1 MNATSKGNELE
12 SQVYEW
18 LSERLDIHGKLVRLN
33 RHKVYHCANGRDIDV
48 DVSIDVY
55 ASQEFMD
62 EDRPTQTYIY
72 ECKNLSHTL
81 DIADFDEWRGK
92 LGDLGKTG
100 HKLYI
105 VCRKGFSKQT
115 IKYAEGEHVGLIK
128 FPYGSEVKYVL
139 PRTIITY
146 NNYSQSMSSLL
157 GENEDEEIVC
167 YDNYSFS
174 SLSDILFNHKL
185 PIMDK
190 YRLEAPRYTNE
201 HIEKVTKDI
210 LDTHHDYAD
219 ILVSLLEDGAF
230 PIVSTKTMPFDRLGY
245 LDIPTKNIYL
255 SSDLE
260 VGCPRYRYVLAHE
273 YGHYVLHRD
282 ILDSKIAVLYE
293 NDDTLKSF
301 CASNRELRI
310 LERQA
315 NRFASYLLMPKYEFV
330 KTVLELFHI
339 FDIRRGYMYVDR
351 QPCNLK
357 DYHCVT
363 SRLSSKF
370 LVSKQAAA
378 YRMIDLGL
386 MKVNEADWL
395 VIGI

>member
-1 MNATSKGNELE
+1 MNTTSKGNELE

-18 LSERLDIHGKLVRLN
+18 LSERLDTYGKLVRLN

-48 DVSIDVY
+48 DVSVDVY

-72 ECKNLSHTL
+72 ECKNLNHTL

-115 IKYAEGEHVGLIK
+115 IKYAEGERVGLIK

-139 PRTIITY
+139 PRTIISY
-146 NNYSQSMSSLL
+146 NNYSQSMSCLQ
-157 GENEDEEIVC
+157 GETDEEEITC

-174 SLSDILFNHKL
+174 TLSDILINQKL
-185 PIMDK
+185 PIKEK
-190 YRLEAPRYTNE
+190 YRLEAPHYTNE
-201 HIEKVTKDI
+201 HIEKVTKEI

-219 ILVSLLEDGAF
+219 ILVSLLEDNTY
-230 PIVSTKTMPFDRLGY
+230 PIVSTKTLTFDRLGY

-255 SSDLE
+255 SSDLD
-260 VGCPRYRYVLAHE
+260 VGCPRYRFVLAHE

-293 NDDTLKSF
+293 NEDTLKSL
-301 CASNRELRI
+301 CASNKELRI

-330 KTVLELFHI
+330 KTVIELFRI
-339 FDIRRGYMYVDR
+339 FDIRRGFMYVDH

-357 DYHCVT
+357 DYHSVT
-363 SRLSSKF
+363 SRLSAKF

-386 MKVNEADWL
+386 MKVNEADRL

>member
-1 MNATSKGNELE
+1 MNSTSKGNELE

-18 LSERLDIHGKLVRLN
+18 LSERLDTHGKFVRLN
-33 RHKVYHCANGRDIDV
+33 RHKAYHCANGRDIDV
-48 DVSIDVY
+48 DVSVDVY

-62 EDRPTQTYIY
+62 DDRPTQTYIY

-146 NNYSQSMSSLL
+146 NSYSQSMRSLQ
-157 GENEDEEIVC
+157 GEMDEEEITC

-174 SLSDILFNHKL
+174 TLSDILINQKL
-185 PIMDK
+185 PIKEK
-190 YRLEAPRYTNE
+190 YRLEAPHYTNDY
-201 HIEKVTKDI
+201 IEKVTTQI

-219 ILVSLLEDGAF
+219 ILVSLLEDNTY
-230 PIVSTKTMPFDRLGY
+230 PMVSTKTLPFDRLGY
-245 LDIPTKNIYL
+245 LDISTHNIYL

-260 VGCPRYRYVLAHE
+260 VGCPRYRFVLAHE
-273 YGHYVLHRD
+273 YGHFVLHRD

-293 NDDTLKSF
+293 NEDTLKSL
-301 CASNRELRI
+301 CASNKELKI

-330 KTVLELFHI
+330 KTVIELFRI
-339 FDIRRGYMYVDR
+339 FDIRRGFMYVDH

-357 DYHCVT
+357 DYHSVT
-363 SRLSSKF
+363 SSLSAKF

-386 MKVNEADWL
+386 MKANEADRL

>member
-1 MNATSKGNELE
+1 MNTTLKGNELE

-18 LSERLDIHGKLVRLN
+18 LLERLDTHGKFVRLN

-55 ASQEFMD
+55 ATQEFMD
-62 EDRPTQTYIY
+62 EDKPSQTYIY

-81 DIADFDEWRGK
+81 DIADFDEWLGK
-92 LGDLGKTG
+92 LYYLGKTG

-105 VCRKGFSKQT
+105 VCRKGFSKNT
-115 IKYAEGEHVGLIK
+115 IKFAEGEHIGLIK
-128 FPYGSEVKYVL
+128 FPYDSEVKYVL
-139 PRTIITY
+139 PRTVITF
-146 NNYSQSMSSLL
+146 NNYSQSMSNLL
-157 GENEDEEIVC
+157 GETDEEEITC

-174 SLSDILFNHKL
+174 TLSDLLVNQKL
-185 PIMDK
+185 PIKAK
-190 YRLEAPRYTNE
+190 YRLVAPHYTNNQ
-201 HIEKVTKDI
+201 IEKVAKEI
-210 LDTHHDYAD
+210 LDTHHDYND
-219 ILVSLLEDGAF
+219 ILVSLLDDNNYPMVASKVLPYG
-230 PIVSTKTMPFDRLGY
+230 RLGF
-245 LDIPTKNIYL
+245 LDIPTQNIYI

-260 VGCPRYRYVLAHE
+260 VGCPRYRFVLAHE
-273 YGHYVLHRD
+273 YGHFILHRD
-282 ILDSKIAVLYE
+282 FLDSKIAVLYE
-293 NDDTLKSF
+293 NDDTLKSL
-301 CASNRELRI
+301 CASNNELRI

-330 KTVLELFHI
+330 KTVVELFEI
-339 FDIRRGYMYVDR
+339 YDIRRGFMYVDH

-363 SRLSSKF
+363 SGLSAKF

-386 MKVNEADWL
+386 MKVNEADRL

>member
-1 MNATSKGNELE
+1 MNTTSKGNELE

-33 RHKVYHCANGRDIDV
+33 RHKIYHCANGRDIDV
-48 DVSIDVY
+48 DVSVDVY
-55 ASQEFMD
+55 ASQKFMD
-62 EDRPTQTYIY
+62 DDRPTQTYIY
-72 ECKNLSHTL
+72 ECKNLSHAL

-146 NNYSQSMSSLL
+146 NNYSQSMSCLQ
-157 GENEDEEIVC
+157 GETDEEEITC

-174 SLSDILFNHKL
+174 TLSDILIKQKL
-185 PIMDK
+185 PIKEK
-190 YRLEAPRYTNE
+190 YRLEAPHYTNE
-201 HIEKVTKDI
+201 HIEKVTKEI

-219 ILVSLLEDGAF
+219 ILVSLLEDNTY
-230 PIVSTKTMPFDRLGY
+230 PIVSTKTLPFDRLGY

-255 SSDLE
+255 SSDLD
-260 VGCPRYRYVLAHE
+260 VGCPRYRFVLAHE

-293 NDDTLKSF
+293 NEDTLKSL
-301 CASNRELRI
+301 CASNKELRI

-330 KTVLELFHI
+330 KTVIELFRI
-339 FDIRRGYMYVDR
+339 FDIRRGFMYVDH

-357 DYHCVT
+357 DYHSVT
-363 SRLSSKF
+363 SSLSAKF

-386 MKVNEADWL
+386 MKANEADRL

>member
-1 MNATSKGNELE
+1 MNTTSKGNELE
-12 SQVYEW
+12 NQVYEW
-18 LSERLDIHGKLVRLN
+18 LSERLDIHGRLVRLH

-92 LGDLGKTG
+92 LDDLGKTG

-115 IKYAEGEHVGLIK
+115 IKYAEGERVGLIK
-128 FPYGSEVKYVL
+128 FPYDSEVKYVL

-146 NNYSQSMSSLL
+146 NNYSQSMSNLQ
-157 GENEDEEIVC
+157 GESNEEEITC
-167 YDNYSFS
+167 YDNNSFS
-174 SLSDILFNHKL
+174 TLSDILINQKL
-185 PIMDK
+185 PIKAK
-190 YRLEAPRYTNE
+190 YRLEAPHYTND
-201 HIEKVTKDI
+201 HIEKVTKEI
-210 LDTHHDYAD
+210 LDTHQDYKD
-219 ILVSLLEDGAF
+219 ILVSLLDDNTF
-230 PIVSTKTMPFDRLGY
+230 PMVSSKVLPYDRLGY
-245 LDIPTKNIYL
+245 LDIPTQNIYL
-255 SSDLE
+255 SSALD
-260 VGCPRYRYVLAHE
+260 VGSPRYRFVLAHE

-293 NDDTLKSF
+293 NDDTLKSL
-301 CASNRELRI
+301 CTSNNVLKI

-330 KTVLELFHI
+330 KTVRELFDI
-339 FDIRRGYMYVDR
+339 YDIRRGFMYVDH
-351 QPCNLK
+351 QQCNLN

-363 SRLSSKF
+363 SRLSAKF
-370 LVSKQAAA
+370 RVSKQAAA

-386 MKVNEADWL
+386 MKVNEADRI

>member
-1 MNATSKGNELE
+1 MNTTSKGNELE
-12 SQVYEW
+12 KQVYEW
-18 LSERLDIHGKLVRLN
+18 LSERLDTYGKFVSLN
-33 RHKVYHCANGRDIDV
+33 RHKVYRCANGRDIDV

-55 ASQEFMD
+55 TTQEFMD
-62 EDRPTQTYIY
+62 NDKPTQTYIF

-92 LGDLGKTG
+92 LGDLGRTG

-115 IKYAEGEHVGLIK
+115 IKYAECERVGLIK
-128 FPYGSEVKYVL
+128 FPYDSDVKYIL

-146 NNYSQSMSSLL
+146 NNYSQSMSSLQ
-157 GENEDEEIVC
+157 GETDEEEITC

-174 SLSDILFNHKL
+174 TLSDILINQKL
-185 PIMDK
+185 PIKEK
-190 YRLEAPRYTNE
+190 YRLEAPHYTND
-201 HIEKVTKDI
+201 HIEEVTKEI

-219 ILVSLLEDGAF
+219 ILVSLLEDDSF
-230 PIVSTKTMPFDRLGY
+230 PLVSTKALPFDRLGY
-245 LDIPTKNIYL
+245 LEIPTRNIYL
-255 SSDLE
+255 SSVLE
-260 VGCPRYRYVLAHE
+260 VGCPRYRFVLAHE
-273 YGHYVLHRD
+273 YGHYILHRD
-282 ILDSKIAVLYE
+282 ILDNKIAVLYE
-293 NDDTLKSF
+293 NDETLKSL
-301 CASNRELRI
+301 CVSNKELKV

-330 KTVLELFHI
+330 RTVIELFGI
-339 FDIRRGYMYVDR
+339 YDIRRGFMYVDH

-363 SRLSSKF
+363 SRLSAKY

-378 YRMIDLGL
+378 YRMMDLGL
-386 MKVNEADWL
+386 LKVNEADRPVVGL
-395 VIGI
+395 